1 MKVCAVI
8 SSLLKATF
16 NESFV
21 LKSYKMNFS
30 VTDNIDEIDSNCLI
44 ANNNLQFLKLWKTV
58 NASDK
63 SFLKS
68 RIVFIFLTFP
78 IKQTWPK
85 CGHSTFSVLWKATHI
100 FYEDKFGQKRIHTS
114 SQKASK
120 ELIFFC
126 FAEIII

>member
-44 ANNNLQFLKLWKTV
+44 ANNNLQFSIILLSTV
-58 NASDK
+58 IA
-63 SFLKS
+63 
-68 RIVFIFLTFP
+68 IVDIN
-78 IKQTWPK
+78 
-85 CGHSTFSVLWKATHI
+85 
-100 FYEDKFGQKRIHTS
+100 D
-114 SQKASK
+114 
-120 ELIFFC
+120 FF
-126 FAEIII
+126 